1 VPGPILV
8 GKLVKPVSGDDFV
21 ERTNS
26 PTQARM
32 TVTVEAVGETLGHSN
47 KHQFIESY
55 VLFYL
60 ILSILVHHLEN
71 GLVDLLGVGS
81 AQVMTTALDKVKRS
95 LRARGEELDVLSR
108 NSRAKHGIGSALMSR

>member
-26 PTQARM
+26 QM
-32 TVTVEAVGETLGHSN
+32 TVITVEDVGETLGHSN
-47 KHQFIESY
+47 KYQFIESY

-71 GLVDLLGVGS
+71 GLVNLLGVSS
-81 AQVMTTALDKVKRS
+81 AQVMATTLDKVKRS
-95 LRARGEELDVLSR
+95 LRARSKELDMLSR
-108 NSRAKHGIGSALMSR
+108 NSRAKHRIGSALITQ